1 VIAMGMNLTG
11 SVVVVTGASSGIG
24 RATGLAFAR
33 QGARVV
39 LAGRRA
45 HVLQELARHCEAVG
59 GQALAI
65 PTDVTDE
72 AAVAELA
79 SRAVERFGRIDVW
92 VNNAGVYQLGPL
104 EATPPEAF
112 RRVLETNFFGY
123 VHGARAVLP
132 RFREQGHG
140 VLINNASVY
149 AHVGAPWLTAYVS
162 SKFAVR
168 GFSEALRQELGDL
181 PDVHVCTVSPSPIDT
196 PIFASAANYTG
207 RAVKAP
213 PPTYP
218 PEQVARAILA
228 SALRPKRERIV
239 GSAGR
244 LVTVM
249 ELVAPRRFERIN
261 RRYVDALQ
269 FTNGPAPASDG
280 NLYAPGSDS
289 HARTRGGWRR
299 RPDPPIAVR
308 RVVAA
313 GLVTAGSLVVARIA
327 TRSGRADHQAKHQ
340 ARASR
345 GGHLPPDQLPT
356 RVRTRPADALAGALG
371 QVARGRPFGW
381 WAPSW
386 WTRCAPAHGLG

>member
-1 VIAMGMNLTG
+1 MGRNLTG

-45 HVLQELARHCEAVG
+45 GALQELARHCQAAG
-59 GQALAI
+59 GQALAV
-65 PTDVTDE
+65 PTDMTDE
-72 AAVAELA
+72 AGVAELA
-79 SRAVERFGRIDVW
+79 NRAVKRFGRIDIW
-92 VNNAGVYQLGPL
+92 VNNASVYLVGSL
-104 EATPPEAF
+104 EATPSEAF
-112 RRVLETNFFGY
+112 RQVLETNFFGY

-132 RFREQGHG
+132 RFREQGQG

-149 AHVGAPWLTAYVS
+149 SHIAAPWLSAYVS

-196 PIFASAANYTG
+196 PIFASAANYSG

-213 PPTYP
+213 APTYP

-228 SALRPKRERIV
+228 SALRPTRERIV
-239 GSAGR
+239 GGAGR
-244 LVTVM
+244 LATVT
-249 ELVAPRRFERIN
+249 EIVAPRLFERVN
-261 RRYVDALQ
+261 RRYVDELQ
-269 FTNGPAPASDG
+269 FAAEPAPATDG
-280 NLYAPGSDS
+280 NLYAPSSDS

-299 RPDPPIAVR
+299 RPDPPTAVR

-327 TRSGRADHQAKHQ
+327 TRSGR
-340 ARASR
+340 S
-345 GGHLPPDQLPT
+345 
-356 RVRTRPADALAGALG
+356 
-371 QVARGRPFGW
+371 
-381 WAPSW
+381 
-386 WTRCAPAHGLG
+386 

>member
-1 VIAMGMNLTG
+1 MSRKLDSA
-11 SVVVVTGASSGIG
+11 VVVITGASSGIG
-24 RATGLAFAR
+24 RATGLGFAER
-33 QGARVV
+33 GARVV
-39 LAGRRA
+39 LAARRVGA
-45 HVLQELARHCEAVG
+45 LEELARQCEAAG
-59 GQALAI
+59 GQALAVA
-65 PTDVTDE
+65 TDVTDQ

-79 SRAVERFGRIDVW
+79 RRAVERFGRIDVW
-92 VNNAGVYQLGPL
+92 VNNAGVYLLGSL

-112 RRVLETNFFGY
+112 RQVLETNFFGY

-132 RFREQGHG
+132 RFREQGQG

-149 AHVGAPWLTAYVS
+149 SHIAAPWLTAYVS

-196 PIFASAANYTG
+196 PIFASAANYSG

-228 SALRPKRERIV
+228 SALHPERERIV
-239 GSAGR
+239 GGAGR
-244 LVTVM
+244 LATVM
-249 ELVAPRRFERIN
+249 ELVAPRRFERVN

-269 FTNGPAPASDG
+269 FTTGPAPATDG
-280 NLYAPGSDS
+280 NLYAPSS
-289 HARTRGGWRR
+289 NRHARTRGGWRR

-313 GLVTAGSLVVARIA
+313 GLVGAGSLVVARIA
-327 TRSGRADHQAKHQ
+327 TRS
-340 ARASR
+340 SR
-345 GGHLPPDQLPT
+345 
-356 RVRTRPADALAGALG
+356 
-371 QVARGRPFGW
+371 
-381 WAPSW
+381 S
-386 WTRCAPAHGLG
+386 

>member
-1 VIAMGMNLTG
+1 MGRNLTG

-24 RATGLAFAR
+24 RATGLAFAE

-45 HVLQELARHCEAVG
+45 SALQELARQCQAAG
-59 GQALAI
+59 GRALAV

-79 SRAVERFGRIDVW
+79 RRAVERFGRIDIW
-92 VNNAGVYQLGPL
+92 VNNAGVYLLGSL

-112 RRVLETNFFGY
+112 RQVLETNFFGC

-149 AHVGAPWLTAYVS
+149 AHIAAPWLTAYVS

-168 GFSEALRQELGDL
+168 GFSEALRQELDDL
-181 PDVHVCTVSPSPIDT
+181 PNVHVCTVSPSPIDT
-196 PIFASAANYTG
+196 PIFASTANYRG

-218 PEQVARAILA
+218 PEQVASAIVA
-228 SALRPKRERIV
+228 SALHPKRERIV
-239 GSAGR
+239 GGAGR
-244 LVTVM
+244 LGTLM
-249 ELVAPRRFERIN
+249 EMVAPHQFERIN
-261 RRYVDALQ
+261 RRYVDGLQ
-269 FTNGPAPASDG
+269 FAAEPAPATDG
-280 NLYAPGSDS
+280 NLYAPISDG
-289 HARTRGGWRR
+289 HARTHGGWRR
-299 RPDPPIAVR
+299 RPDPPITVR

-327 TRSGRADHQAKHQ
+327 TRSGR
-340 ARASR
+340 S
-345 GGHLPPDQLPT
+345 
-356 RVRTRPADALAGALG
+356 
-371 QVARGRPFGW
+371 
-381 WAPSW
+381 
-386 WTRCAPAHGLG
+386 